1 MRGARIFGAVVF
13 ALFVGGCGSESTT
26 QLIEK
31 LKAPD
36 TLTRLKAV
44 RTLPQRQGE
53 GALIVP
59 ALMEALKDE
68 EGDVRRGA
76 AQGLELFGA
85 RARDAVPALERC
97 LRDRESSVRKA
108 AAQAIQKID
117 PGAVR
122 KEKAR

>member
-1 MRGARIFGAVVF
+1 M
-13 ALFVGGCGSESTT
+13 ALVLLVGGCGSESTT

-36 TLTRLKAV
+36 ALTRLKAV

-53 GALIVP
+53 AALIVP
-59 ALMEALKDE
+59 ALIEALKDE

-85 RARDAVPALERC
+85 RARDAVPALEKC
-97 LRDRESSVRKA
+97 LRDPESGVRKA
-108 AAQAIQKID
+108 AAQALQKID
-117 PGAVR
+117 PGAAR
-122 KEKAR
+122 REKAR